1 MSLAEEMRA
10 ETNKALRV
18 VGGEL
23 ADKLYEGLI
32 AYIRERAEK
41 GLDSLTV
48 SSYSSPF
55 KEVLGNQVVREL
67 VTKKLEEERFQV
79 SYESD
84 YREHYF
90 KIKW

>member
-18 VGGEL
+18 VGGKL
-23 ADKLYEGLI
+23 ADKLYESLLVE
-32 AYIRERAEK
+32 IRERARK

-67 VTKKLEEERFQV
+67 VTKKLEEERFKV
-79 SYESD
+79 TYESD
-84 YREHYF
+84 YRELYF
-90 KIKW
+90 RIKW